1 MKPVSSSSS
10 SGGIG
15 SSSGEVTLSKSSD
28 DAFMTPSSCAVLI
41 VDKRFLCGVYYTNS
55 SSSSSSNG
63 TAGAMRG
70 GPARDDVVFVQE
82 LLEVAG
88 IALAVLK
95 IFIGVVLSGDSAL
108 QQLFNSAGNKSI
120 IVLIDID
127 DTYDPGDAAGLI
139 YTPPPSPGDHRQAQH
154 ASGGEQ
160 TGPYGLAL
168 LRVIAHYVAIGVFR
182 NVAPI
187 GK

>member
-10 SGGIG
+10 GGGIG

-55 SSSSSSNG
+55 SSSS
-63 TAGAMRG
+63 
-70 GPARDDVVFVQE
+70 
-82 LLEVAG
+82 
-88 IALAVLK
+88 
-95 IFIGVVLSGDSAL
+95 IGVVLSGDSAL

-120 IVLIDID
+120 IALIDID

>member
-10 SGGIG
+10 GGGIG

-82 LLEVAG
+82 LLE
-88 IALAVLK
+88 
-95 IFIGVVLSGDSAL
+95 
-108 QQLFNSAGNKSI
+108 QLFNSAGNKSI

>member
-70 GPARDDVVFVQE
+70 GPARDDVVCMDK
-82 LLEVAG
+82 A
-88 IALAVLK
+88 
-95 IFIGVVLSGDSAL
+95 IGVVLSGDSAL

-120 IVLIDID
+120 IALIDID